1 MMLLK
6 NATVF
11 TENCRFEKT
20 DIKIENGKITEAG
33 TNLTDTKVM
42 DLTGKYII
50 PGLVDIH
57 THGAVGTDTMDSDF
71 DFEKW
76 QKYLLSY
83 GVTTFFPT
91 TVSEF
96 DGNIC
101 ATLERLA
108 KNDNVVGINLEGPYI
123 NVSKRGA
130 HNEKTIRPA
139 DITEMK
145 KYIDIS
151 GGKIKITTVAPEI
164 PGNMEF
170 IEELKADGRVVISAG
185 HSAADSDTAI
195 ASFKAGVTNLTHTFN
210 AMNGLLHREPTLV
223 GAALATDGVTC
234 EVISD
239 GIHLHPLIV
248 LMLYKTLG
256 SDRMVLI
263 SDSMAATGLADGN
276 YVLGGGSMEVIVKD
290 SVARTPGGAIAGS
303 TKNLMQMV
311 RCAIEFGI
319 PKEEAI
325 KMASITPAK
334 AVGIDKICGSISA
347 GKAADIVICDEA
359 LNVINTFKDGN
370 LVYKKSGA

>member
-1 MMLLK
+1 MLLK
-6 NATVF
+6 NAMVF
-11 TENCRFEKT
+11 TENCMFEKT
-20 DIKIENGKITEAG
+20 DVKIENGKVANIG
-33 TNLTDTKVM
+33 TNLNDSDVM

-91 TVSEF
+91 TISES
-96 DGNIC
+96 DENIC

-123 NVSKRGA
+123 NTSKRGA

-139 DITEMK
+139 DIYEMK

-164 PGNMEF
+164 PGNMDF
-170 IEELKADGRVVISAG
+170 IKELKADGRVVISAG
-185 HSAADSDTAI
+185 HSTADSDTAV

-210 AMNGLLHREPTLV
+210 AMNSLLHREPALV
-223 GAALATDGVTC
+223 GAALTTDTVTC

-239 GIHLHPLIV
+239 GIHLHPFVV
-248 LMLYKTLG
+248 LMLYKILG

-276 YVLGGGSMEVIVKD
+276 YALGGGSMEVIVKD

-319 PKEEAI
+319 PKEDAI

-334 AVGIDKICGSISA
+334 AVGIDKTCGSISP
-347 GKAADIVICDEA
+347 GKTADLVICDEA
-359 LNVINTFKDGN
+359 LNVISTFKNGH
-370 LVYKKSGA
+370 LVK

>member
-1 MMLLK
+1 MLLK
-6 NATVF
+6 NAFVF
-11 TENCRFEKT
+11 TENCKFEKT
-20 DIKIENGKITEAG
+20 DIKIENGKITAVGE
-33 TNLTDTKVM
+33 NLADSNCL
-42 DLTGKYII
+42 DSTGKYII

-91 TVSEF
+91 TVSES
-96 DGNIC
+96 DENVC
-101 ATLERLA
+101 ATLKRLA

-123 NVSKRGA
+123 NVNKRGA
-130 HNEKTIRPA
+130 HNEKTIRPG
-139 DITEMK
+139 DIHEMK

-151 GGKIKITTVAPEI
+151 GGKIKITTIAPEI

-170 IEELKADGRVVISAG
+170 IKELKADGRVVISAG
-185 HSAADSDTAI
+185 HSSADAETAT

-210 AMNGLLHREPTLV
+210 AMNGLLHREPNLV
-223 GAALATDGVTC
+223 GAALAEDSVTC

-239 GIHLHPLIV
+239 GIHLHPLV
-248 LMLYKTLG
+248 VVMLYKTLG

-263 SDSMAATGLADGN
+263 SDSMAATGLEDGN
-276 YVLGGGSMEVIVKD
+276 YALGGGSMEVIVKN
-290 SVARTPGGAIAGS
+290 SVARTLDGAIAGS

-334 AVGIDKICGSISA
+334 TVGIDKTCGSIST
-347 GKAADIVICDEA
+347 GKAADLVICDDA
-359 LNVINTFKDGN
+359 LNVINTFKDGT
-370 LVYKKSGA
+370 LV

>member
-1 MMLLK
+1 MLLK

-11 TENCRFEKT
+11 TENCKFEKT
-20 DIKIENGKITEAG
+20 DIKIENGKLIAIG
-33 TNLTDTKVM
+33 TNLADTNVV

-57 THGAVGTDTMDSDF
+57 THGAVGTDTMDNDF

-76 QKYLLSY
+76 QKYLLSF

-91 TVSEF
+91 TISES
-96 DGNIC
+96 DENLC

-108 KNDNVVGINLEGPYI
+108 KNDSVIGINLEGPYI

-139 DITEMK
+139 DINEMK

-164 PGNMEF
+164 EGNMEF
-170 IEELKADGRVVISAG
+170 IKELKVDGRVVASAG
-185 HSAADSDTAI
+185 HSSADADTAV

-210 AMNGLLHREPTLV
+210 AMNGLLHRQPSLV

-239 GIHLHPLIV
+239 GIHLHPLVV

-276 YVLGGGSMEVIVKD
+276 YALGGGSMEVIVKD
-290 SVARTPGGAIAGS
+290 SVARTLDGAIAGS

-319 PKEEAI
+319 PKEDAI

-334 AVGIDKICGSISA
+334 AVGMDKSIGSIST
-347 GKAADIVICDEA
+347 GKTADLVICDEA
-359 LNVINTFKDGN
+359 LNVINTFKDGH
-370 LVYKKSGA
+370 LM

>member
-1 MMLLK
+1 MLLK
-6 NATVF
+6 NALVF
-11 TENCRFEKT
+11 TENCKFEKV
-20 DIKIENGKITEAG
+20 DIKIANGKIIAVG
-33 TNLTDTKVM
+33 TNLADDDVM
-42 DLTGKYII
+42 DLSGKYII

-71 DFEKW
+71 NFEKW
-76 QKYLLSY
+76 QKYLFSY

-96 DGNIC
+96 DENVC

-108 KNDNVVGINLEGPYI
+108 TNDNVVGINLEGPYI
-123 NVSKRGA
+123 NVTKRGA
-130 HNEKTIRPA
+130 HNEKTIRPG

-164 PGNMEF
+164 DGNMEF
-170 IEELKADGRVVISAG
+170 IKEIKADGRVVISAG
-185 HSAADSDTAI
+185 HSAADADTAVS
-195 ASFKAGVTNLTHTFN
+195 SFKAGVTNLTHTFN
-210 AMNGLLHREPTLV
+210 AMNSLLQRETNLV
-223 GAALATDGVTC
+223 GAALAEDSVTC

-239 GIHLHPLIV
+239 GIHLHPLVV

-276 YVLGGGSMEVIVKD
+276 YSLGGGSMDVVVKD
-290 SVARTPGGAIAGS
+290 SVARTLDGAIAGS

-334 AVGIDKICGSISA
+334 AVGIDNTYGSISA
-347 GKAADIVICDEA
+347 GKAADLVICDEN
-359 LNVINTFKDGN
+359 LNVIDTFKDGT
-370 LVYKKSGA
+370 LV